1 MLKILLANLSGLTR
15 SERYAY
21 GYYPSAEE
29 FDQESPLAW
38 ALRGNFNNRHRYPE
52 SFKTTYQ
59 PKFLYN
65 KERRKCTKDSSDSKC
80 MKRLNISA
88 KQNPINEKID
98 FVTKARSEPLN
109 ESIIENKRQVP
120 VYFSN
125 PKDGK
130 VFIISD
136 VMNENVKHAD
146 QAINKSF
153 PILITKEQYDNDLLL
168 LKQTLL
174 KQCHGNVFLEASG
187 NTNTRPSIIRLFKP
201 PDVIV
206 KTQLTVND
214 NEAIRSEMKK
224 PLIQRKQSL
233 SKIRKNLKKFKP
245 PGRKPLKPANALNTI
260 VYDST
265 LSPIKTVS
273 EISKLSTQLEKP
285 VTDAIIESTV
295 YSRTPLTSIKGYMTL
310 NRQEIS
316 DKLNFKAKI
325 RKRSVKELKP
335 LKNYQL
341 VKSLNRDFKADQT
354 KSKDLSE
361 NFYDSM
367 QGYIKSHSSH
377 RHGLEDER
385 VKKYLKIYLITNQ
398 TQTNNA
404 DPVLKGSANISKDDY
419 NRVFMQSVYKNAL
432 ENIMKRKAK
441 AKVNQS
447 EGKFT
452 TIFPNVGNL
461 KLKFG
466 KVIETELKLKR
477 KRSVVDEENF
487 PKGSI
492 SLRNLENQTAFNNQ
506 NTSEHSSKHKKIKK
520 KKFKRKIIDRNEF
533 KRLGNRSDSITT
545 ARSEV
550 NRLKHNRR
558 NQLEADYSD
567 YESDDYYENDHEEY
581 EEDKNP
587 DYYTEYSIEDS
598 HTASATIEDY
608 TETTEKVNV
617 TDSQI
622 VKPPYS
628 EYIVS
633 PTRINT
639 KSPSSSSSI
648 KKRIRRRPS
657 RGDYYDDD
665 DDDDD
670 DEFPS
675 TSLTSN
681 ISGFLR
687 LLFYPVQ
694 MVMSNIL
701 DNISPKRNKDNTGGS
716 SHYIS
721 YHNTLKQQS
730 NDDYYEDEDSDY
742 GDDDDI
748 EDNSFGNWFSSWF
761 SFNRRNKKIGSTTT
775 APNKRKPSKTSS
787 SWLPSWLKFGG
798 SKSEDDYDDYE
809 KWFSSWFGDTKV
821 KGSRRRPTTTT
832 STTTQIPQVPILT
845 IVDPMRNPQNWIG
858 ILTNHMLNN
867 ATTTHNPTV
876 EAINRITTEDPEIPH
891 KITYDKYQIWRL
903 KPQDDSQV
911 KILEDYKRSDEG
923 IKLQW
928 LKGPSLRGLTDVLV
942 PPRMLVNF
950 QGSLTFE
957 SIDHEVLIFDV
968 GKAIAYE
975 KTKEDS
981 YYSQSTKNLKK
992 HVTKL
997 PPVTPMSWRKYYGYE
1012 DIIKYTENM
1021 RLRYPQLV
1029 DLLHIG
1035 RSYEG
1040 RPLVVVK
1047 IESKEVTAANNAAEQ
1062 TLQKTKLSHKKRPGV
1077 ANAVFIE
1084 AGTHGLEWIGP
1095 ATATWIINELL
1106 KIMKTNTGC
1115 DFSAGDFS
1123 VDDFAIDF
1131 AADCVGW
1138 AGWAERDRVFGVSA
1152 LMGEG
1157 ETSTVLGDQSFIRNT
1172 TWYIMPVLNP
1182 DSYVYSHHYDRFWKK
1197 SRSLHVSRPTGLINS
1212 AMTWL
1217 KQKKVKE
1224 KICFG
1229 VDLDRNW
1236 HYQWGRRGS
1245 SKSPCNEFF
1254 AGPGPFSEPETKTM
1268 AEFLLENRSQ
1278 IKLFISLQAYG
1289 QILSYPIKINASYN
1303 TERLEDMLDVAMVG
1317 IDGLRKKFSKS
1328 RYKIDTSNDLIENRS
1343 GCSDAFAAYEV
1354 GIPFAYTLQLA
1365 DNGVHGYLLP
1375 SAAIE
1380 STAADAFEMII
1391 SMLDYI

>member
-21 GYYPSAEE
+21 AYYPSAEE
-29 FDQESPLAW
+29 FDQESPLTW

-65 KERRKCTKDSSDSKC
+65 KERRKCTKDSNDSKC
-80 MKRLNISA
+80 MKSLNISA
-88 KQNPINEKID
+88 KDYPINEKID
-98 FVTKARSEPLN
+98 FIMKARSEPLN
-109 ESIIENKRQVP
+109 ENIIENKRQVP

-130 VFIISD
+130 VFIISE

-146 QAINKSF
+146 QAINTSF

-187 NTNTRPSIIRLFKP
+187 NTNTKPSIIRLFKP
-201 PDVIV
+201 ADVIV
-206 KTQLTVND
+206 KSQLTVND
-214 NEAIRSEMKK
+214 NEANRSEMKR
-224 PLIQRKQSL
+224 PLIKRKQSL
-233 SKIRKNLKKFKP
+233 SKIRKNFKKFKP
-245 PGRKPLKPANALNTI
+245 PGRKPLKPANALNSI
-260 VYDST
+260 VNNST
-265 LSPIKTVS
+265 FSPVKTVS

-285 VTDAIIESTV
+285 VTDAIIESTA
-295 YSRTPLTSIKGYMTL
+295 YSKTPLTSIKGYMTL

-316 DKLNFKAKI
+316 DKLNFKSKI
-325 RKRSVKELKP
+325 RKRSVNELKP

-341 VKSLNRDFKADQT
+341 IKSLKRDFKNL
-354 KSKDLSE
+354 SK
-361 NFYDSM
+361 NIYNSM
-367 QGYIKSHSSH
+367 QGHIKSYSSH
-377 RHGLEDER
+377 RHGLEP
-385 VKKYLKIYLITNQ
+385 LKIYLSTNQ

-404 DPVLKGSANISKDDY
+404 ADPVLKSSGNFSKNDY
-419 NRVFMQSVYKNAL
+419 NRVFIQSVYKNAVVD
-432 ENIMKRKAK
+432 ITKRKSKAK

-447 EGKFT
+447 EGKFAA
-452 TIFPNVGNL
+452 IFPNVGNL

-466 KVIETELKLKR
+466 KVIENFSRNPETLNTFYKNANNPAQLNRSLVHSTMIWDSGKYPKSLSQLKLKR
-477 KRSVVDEENF
+477 KRSVDDEQKF
-487 PKGSI
+487 PKALI
-492 SLRNLENQTAFNNQ
+492 SLRNLENQTA
-506 NTSEHSSKHKKIKK
+506 SEHTSKHKKVKK
-520 KKFKRKIIDRNEF
+520 KKFKRKIINRNGF

-550 NRLKHNRR
+550 IRLEDKDRR

-567 YESDDYYENDHEEY
+567 YESDDYYENDHEEDH

-628 EYIVS
+628 DYIVS

-639 KSPSSSSSI
+639 KSPSSSSSSSI

-670 DEFPS
+670 DDFPS

-867 ATTTHNPTV
+867 ATTTHNPMV

-1106 KIMKTNTGC
+1106 KIMKTNSKYELFFHYYPISLFP
-1115 DFSAGDFS
+1115 DQR
-1123 VDDFAIDF
+1123 
-1131 AADCVGW
+1131 
-1138 AGWAERDRVFGVSA
+1138 EVFGVFVSNSIYRNFGTLFTSA
-1152 LMGEG
+1152 K
-1157 ETSTVLGDQSFIRNT
+1157 FN
-1172 TWYIMPVLNP
+1172 
-1182 DSYVYSHHYDRFWKK
+1182 
-1197 SRSLHVSRPTGLINS
+1197 
-1212 AMTWL
+1212 L
-1217 KQKKVKE
+1217 KFLLLRTKKVF
-1224 KICFG
+1224 C
-1229 VDLDRNW
+1229 
-1236 HYQWGRRGS
+1236 
-1245 SKSPCNEFF
+1245 
-1254 AGPGPFSEPETKTM
+1254 
-1268 AEFLLENRSQ
+1268 
-1278 IKLFISLQAYG
+1278 
-1289 QILSYPIKINASYN
+1289 
-1303 TERLEDMLDVAMVG
+1303 
-1317 IDGLRKKFSKS
+1317 
-1328 RYKIDTSNDLIENRS
+1328 
-1343 GCSDAFAAYEV
+1343 
-1354 GIPFAYTLQLA
+1354 
-1365 DNGVHGYLLP
+1365 
-1375 SAAIE
+1375 
-1380 STAADAFEMII
+1380 
-1391 SMLDYI
+1391 

>member
-1 MLKILLANLSGLTR
+1 MKMFSFLIVIKLLMLKILLANLSGLTR

-21 GYYPSAEE
+21 AYYPSAEE
-29 FDQESPLAW
+29 FDQESPLTW
-38 ALRGNFNNRHRYPE
+38 QFGGNFNNHHRRYPE

-65 KERRKCTKDSSDSKC
+65 KERRKCTKDSSDSKY
-80 MKRLNISA
+80 MRRLNISA
-88 KQNPINEKID
+88 KENPINEKID
-98 FVTKARSEPLN
+98 FFINARSKPLN
-109 ESIIENKRQVP
+109 EKIIESKRQVP
-120 VYFSN
+120 MYFSN

-130 VFIISD
+130 VFIISE
-136 VMNENVKHAD
+136 VTNKNEHNY

-153 PILITKEQYDNDLLL
+153 PILITKEQYDRDLLL

-174 KQCHGNVFLEASG
+174 KQCHSNAFLETSE
-187 NTNTRPSIIRLFKP
+187 NTNTKPSIIRLFKP
-201 PDVIV
+201 ADVIV
-206 KTQLTVND
+206 KSQLTVND
-214 NEAIRSEMKK
+214 NEDVRSEMKM
-224 PLIQRKQSL
+224 PLIKRKQSL

-245 PGRKPLKPANALNTI
+245 PGRKPLKPANALNSI
-260 VYDST
+260 VNDST
-265 LSPIKTVS
+265 FSPIKTVS

-285 VTDAIIESTV
+285 VTDAIIESTA
-295 YSRTPLTSIKGYMTL
+295 YSKIPLTSTKGFMTF

-316 DKLNFKAKI
+316 DKLNFKSKI
-325 RKRSVKELKP
+325 RKRSIKELEP
-335 LKNYQL
+335 LKNDEL
-341 VKSLNRDFKADQT
+341 MKNLKRDFKVDQT

-361 NFYDSM
+361 NFHNTM
-367 QGYIKSHSSH
+367 QGQIILYSGH
-377 RHGLEDER
+377 RPGLEDDR
-385 VKKYLKIYLITNQ
+385 VKKYLKIYLSTNQ
-398 TQTNNA
+398 TKTNNA
-404 DPVLKGSANISKDDY
+404 DPVLKDSANFSKNDY
-419 NRVFMQSVYKNAL
+419 NRVFMQSIYKNAL
-432 ENIMKRKAK
+432 ENVMKRKK
-441 AKVNQS
+441 TKVNHS
-447 EGKFT
+447 EGKLT
-452 TIFPNVGNL
+452 TISPNFRNLTL
-461 KLKFG
+461 KLG
-466 KVIETELKLKR
+466 KVIEKLTNNTDNLNRFYKNVNNPPQLNRNFAHSTMIWDSAKYPNSLSQLKLKR
-477 KRSVVDEENF
+477 KRSVDNEENF
-487 PKGSI
+487 SKSLI
-492 SLRNLENQTAFNNQ
+492 SLRNLKNQTAFPNQ
-506 NTSEHSSKHKKIKK
+506 NTSEHTSKHKRIKRK
-520 KKFKRKIIDRNEF
+520 KLKRKIIDRNEF
-533 KRLGNRSDSITT
+533 RRLGNRTDGITT
-545 ARSEV
+545 ARAEV
-550 NRLKHNRR
+550 IRLKDHRR
-558 NQLEADYSD
+558 NQLEPDYSD
-567 YESDDYYENDHEEY
+567 YESDDYYENDREEY

-639 KSPSSSSSI
+639 KSPSSSSSSSSSSLSSSI

-670 DEFPS
+670 DDDFPS

-694 MVMSNIL
+694 MVMSNIM
-701 DNISPKRNKDNTGGS
+701 DNISPKRNKVNAGGS

-730 NDDYYEDEDSDY
+730 NDDYYDEDSDY

-821 KGSRRRPTTTT
+821 KGNRRRPTTTT
-832 STTTQIPQVPILT
+832 STTTQIPHVPILT

-867 ATTTHNPTV
+867 ATTTNNPMI
-876 EAINRITTEDPEIPH
+876 EAINRITSTTTEDPEIPH

-911 KILEDYKRSDEG
+911 RILEDYKRSDEG

-950 QGSLTFE
+950 EGSLTFE

-1062 TLQKTKLSHKKRPGV
+1062 TLQKTKLSHKKRPGA

-1106 KIMKTNTGC
+1106 KIMKTNTCRCGQ
-1115 DFSAGDFS
+1115 FSANLAQKLYVFGVPGGHVVLQRGPLRKLRNELAFFSSFFFSSQAPPDCLGRFLFKNLHGENGSVGTSDDLRDFS
-1123 VDDFAIDF
+1123 VL
-1131 AADCVGW
+1131 VG
-1138 AGWAERDRVFGVSA
+1138 A
-1152 LMGEG
+1152 L
-1157 ETSTVLGDQSFIRNT
+1157 
-1172 TWYIMPVLNP
+1172 
-1182 DSYVYSHHYDRFWKK
+1182 
-1197 SRSLHVSRPTGLINS
+1197 SLHGDVCLTFWVALIDD
-1212 AMTWL
+1212 
-1217 KQKKVKE
+1217 
-1224 KICFG
+1224 I
-1229 VDLDRNW
+1229 
-1236 HYQWGRRGS
+1236 
-1245 SKSPCNEFF
+1245 
-1254 AGPGPFSEPETKTM
+1254 
-1268 AEFLLENRSQ
+1268 FL
-1278 IKLFISLQAYG
+1278 
-1289 QILSYPIKINASYN
+1289 P
-1303 TERLEDMLDVAMVG
+1303 
-1317 IDGLRKKFSKS
+1317 
-1328 RYKIDTSNDLIENRS
+1328 
-1343 GCSDAFAAYEV
+1343 
-1354 GIPFAYTLQLA
+1354 
-1365 DNGVHGYLLP
+1365 LLC
-1375 SAAIE
+1375 
-1380 STAADAFEMII
+1380 II
-1391 SMLDYI
+1391 T